1 MNPLAE
7 LHERLAYSAV
17 AGTALLEEDFR
28 LKKMVDTF
36 ASLAPKNP
44 VFAKIHKE
52 LAALF
57 EEQPAHRGRMLLN
70 LLGLVDAVLYTQAGY
85 GATGELA
92 ALPENAES
100 GEFQPIRYS
109 ALYALMQALTTTG
122 SGRMEVLTRTVCE
135 QPEYFK
141 DCRVIHA
148 LIDDLADPY
157 GEMGA
162 LIFRILRALVT
173 GETVEISDFDID
185 GYQRKQ
191 YSLPT
196 IDKAQLLSRLKYGFD
211 RRGKNR
217 HGQTNDA
224 HLRHCRCCGKRLV
237 SLSFGQCKK
246 GYPHA
251 CGVCAWLSG
260 GKYPAFDGAGTK
272 GARQAKGNG
281 VSCTL
286 SVGQPVRDCVY
297 RKDAGKVPQAGSL
310 SQQYGVRRLWRH
322 GGKGLAGGADR
333 NSWTAAY
340 FAQTDG
346 RHHNALDFCAFGARH
361 LRRRLPFI
369 SGFSPSSHCPK

>member
-85 GATGELA
+85 GTTGELA
-92 ALPENAES
+92 ALPQNAES

-211 RRGKNR
+211 PEGK
-217 HGQTNDA
+217 
-224 HLRHCRCCGKRLV
+224 
-237 SLSFGQCKK
+237 
-246 GYPHA
+246 
-251 CGVCAWLSG
+251 
-260 GKYPAFDGAGTK
+260 
-272 GARQAKGNG
+272 
-281 VSCTL
+281 
-286 SVGQPVRDCVY
+286 
-297 RKDAGKVPQAGSL
+297 
-310 SQQYGVRRLWRH
+310 
-322 GGKGLAGGADR
+322 
-333 NSWTAAY
+333 
-340 FAQTDG
+340 TDMV
-346 RHHNALDFCAFGARH
+346 DE
-361 LRRRLPFI
+361 
-369 SGFSPSSHCPK
+369 